1 MLFLELIYNLS
12 TLVALS
18 VISAF
23 LDDQVDRNTIAG
35 QILQGILFGTI
46 AILGMMFPLTLEQ
59 GLIFD
64 GRTVAL
70 SLCGLFYG
78 PISGGIA
85 SLLAGIYRIRVGGP
99 GLTMGIITIL
109 TSTQFGIL
117 FHYWYVSNK
126 GFTFTKRHLL
136 ALGVLVHGA
145 MLLYNFLLPGGR
157 ALPILL
163 STGPTIALIYP
174 VATVLIGKILMDQI
188 EKKKSLQDLRY
199 AAQRYRITLES
210 IGDAVITTDTEC
222 KVEFLNPVAERLTG
236 WHQEEARGKP
246 LSTVFYIVNE
256 ETRHPVENPVSRVL
270 QEGIVV
276 GLANHTVLISRDG
289 KEFPIADSGAPI
301 KAPDGKTEGVVLV
314 FRDQTEERV
323 LLQQLVENERKY
335 RSLFQSTN
343 DGIALHQLITDASGQ
358 PVDYIILDVN
368 PLFEKLLGLER
379 DAVIGKKATVVYNQ
393 ERAPFLD
400 IYART
405 AQTGELYTFEEYFAP
420 MDKHFHITVFSPAP
434 GQFATVFQD
443 ITERKQIA
451 LKVLQELE
459 EKKVL
464 IREIHHRVKN
474 NLQVILSFIRLRIAK
489 LNIPTVQRELREL
502 ENRIH
507 AMAHAQ
513 ELLYESPDFIHLGL
527 KRYLTDIIDHLL
539 YSNGDVAERIHLSVD
554 IQDIHTDIDTALVLG
569 HVITELLFNVFN
581 HAFPEEKSG
590 EVRIRIVEREQGV
603 LLEFEDNGV
612 GVPSGTRLEDI
623 ADTGLEIV
631 FGYIS
636 RQQGGSVTYETS
648 SGLQYRIFLPYQ
660 NSSAS

>member
-23 LDDQVDRNTIAG
+23 LDDQVDRNTIPG
-35 QILQGILFGTI
+35 QVLQGILFGTI
-46 AILGMMFPLTLEQ
+46 AILGMMFPLTLEK

-85 SLLAGIYRIRVGGP
+85 ALLAGIYRILLGGP
-99 GLTMGIITIL
+99 GLSMGIITIL
-109 TSTQFGIL
+109 TSAQLGIL
-117 FHYWYVSNK
+117 FHFWYVAENT
-126 GFTFTKRHLL
+126 FTFTKRHLL
-136 ALGVLVHGA
+136 ILGILVHGA
-145 MLLYNFLLPGGR
+145 MLLFDFLLPEGR
-157 ALPILL
+157 ALPTLRT
-163 STGPTIALIYP
+163 TGPTIALIYP
-174 VATVLIGKILMDQI
+174 LATVLIGKILMDQV
-188 EKKKSLQDLRY
+188 EKKKTLQDLRY

-222 KVEFLNPVAERLTG
+222 KVEFLNPVAEQLTG
-236 WHQEEARGKP
+236 WPQEQARGKP
-246 LSTVFYIVNE
+246 LTTVFRIVNE
-256 ETRHPVENPVSRVL
+256 ETRRPVENPVSRVL

-289 KEFPIADSGAPI
+289 REYPIADSGAPI
-301 KAPDGKTEGVVLV
+301 KAPNGKTEGVVLV
-314 FRDQTEERV
+314 FRDQTEERN
-323 LLQQLVENERKY
+323 LLKQLVENERKY

-343 DGIALHQLITDASGQ
+343 DGIALHQLVTDASGQ

-368 PLFEKLLGLER
+368 PLFEKLLGLKR
-379 DAVIGKKATVVYNQ
+379 DTVIGKKATVVYGQ

-420 MDKHFHITVFSPAP
+420 MSKHFHITVFSPAP

-443 ITERKQIA
+443 ITERKKAA

-459 EKKVL
+459 EKKIL

-489 LNIPTVQRELREL
+489 LNIPAVQQELCEL

-513 ELLYESPDFIHLGL
+513 ELLYE
-527 KRYLTDIIDHLL
+527 
-539 YSNGDVAERIHLSVD
+539 
-554 IQDIHTDIDTALVLG
+554 
-569 HVITELLFNVFN
+569 
-581 HAFPEEKSG
+581 
-590 EVRIRIVEREQGV
+590 
-603 LLEFEDNGV
+603 
-612 GVPSGTRLEDI
+612 
-623 ADTGLEIV
+623 
-631 FGYIS
+631 
-636 RQQGGSVTYETS
+636 
-648 SGLQYRIFLPYQ
+648 
-660 NSSAS
+660 

>member
-1 MLFLELIYNLS
+1 M
-12 TLVALS
+12 
-18 VISAF
+18 
-23 LDDQVDRNTIAG
+23 DRNTIPG
-35 QILQGILFGTI
+35 QVLQGILFGTI
-46 AILGMMFPLTLEQ
+46 AILGMMFPLTLEK

-85 SLLAGIYRIRVGGP
+85 ALLAGIYRILLGGP
-99 GLTMGIITIL
+99 GLSMGIITIL
-109 TSTQFGIL
+109 TSAQLGIL
-117 FHYWYVSNK
+117 FHFWYVAENT
-126 GFTFTKRHLL
+126 FTFTKRHLL
-136 ALGVLVHGA
+136 ILGILVHGA
-145 MLLYNFLLPGGR
+145 MLLFDFLLPEGR
-157 ALPILL
+157 ALPTLRT
-163 STGPTIALIYP
+163 TGPTIALIYP
-174 VATVLIGKILMDQI
+174 LATVLIGKILMDQV
-188 EKKKSLQDLRY
+188 EKKKTLQDLRY

-222 KVEFLNPVAERLTG
+222 KVEFLNPVAEQLTG
-236 WHQEEARGKP
+236 WPQEQARGKP
-246 LSTVFYIVNE
+246 LTTVFRIVNE
-256 ETRHPVENPVSRVL
+256 ETRRPVENPVSRVL

-289 KEFPIADSGAPI
+289 REYPIADSGAPI
-301 KAPDGKTEGVVLV
+301 KAPNGKTEGVVLV
-314 FRDQTEERV
+314 FRDQTEERN
-323 LLQQLVENERKY
+323 LLKQKQQ
-335 RSLFQSTN
+335 T
-343 DGIALHQLITDASGQ
+343 AL
-358 PVDYIILDVN
+358 
-368 PLFEKLLGLER
+368 
-379 DAVIGKKATVVYNQ
+379 
-393 ERAPFLD
+393 
-400 IYART
+400 RT
-405 AQTGELYTFEEYFAP
+405 
-420 MDKHFHITVFSPAP
+420 
-434 GQFATVFQD
+434 
-443 ITERKQIA
+443 
-451 LKVLQELE
+451 LQELE
-459 EKKVL
+459 EKKIL

-489 LNIPTVQRELREL
+489 LNIPAVQQELCEL

-527 KRYLTDIIDHLL
+527 KQYLTDIIDHLL

-569 HVITELLFNVFN
+569 HVITELLFNAFN

-590 EVRIRIVEREQGV
+590 EVRIQILEREQGV
-603 LLEFEDNGV
+603 LLEFEDDGV
-612 GVPSGTRLEDI
+612 GLPIGTRLEDI

-648 SGLQYRIFLPYQ
+648 GGLRFRIFLPYQ